1 MTPHITLWLSLAA
14 LGIIPRDPVVVDRC
28 DVVELNHFYD
38 DNGRLVF
45 DQLIYWDWSDEADR
59 YQVRAWRLLKSD
71 FQRPAR
77 DWQRGGFKAVWFDG
91 ERLRVVRHLSFCETW
106 TQFDPELIER
116 QMLSTE
122 DRRELG
128 R

>member
-1 MTPHITLWLSLAA
+1 MTPHLALWVAFAA
-14 LGIIPRDPVVVDRC
+14 FAIVPRDPVVEDRC
-28 DVVELNHFYD
+28 DVVEINHFYD

-45 DQLIYWDWSDEADR
+45 DQLIYWDWSEEDNR
-59 YQVRAWRLLKSD
+59 YQVRAWRLLKCE
-71 FQRPAR
+71 FQRPVR
-77 DWQRGGFKAVWFDG
+77 DWERGGFTAIWFDG
-91 ERLRVVRHLSFCETW
+91 ERLRVVRHLSLRETW

-116 QMLSTE
+116 QVLATE